1 MDNVGQLEPLITGP
15 NAHLQ
20 PRVAP
25 NSARSRVNYNI
36 SQQTLGTQWGGLD
49 QLKFQQHPVTS
60 CPRWRRCNVVHRLW
74 RTSMHVDREIRVQGI
89 DLNLAIC
96 FPLFTELGWTGWN
109 FTASSCL
116 KKTNQIFCTELDEY
130 YITFSSVVS
139 TISIETFTES
149 RYFDPCKCQHSQQG
163 SQVCISLLRS

>member
-25 NSARSRVNYNI
+25 NSARSRVNYKI

-96 FPLFTELGWTGWN
+96 FPLFTELG
-109 FTASSCL
+109 
-116 KKTNQIFCTELDEY
+116 
-130 YITFSSVVS
+130 
-139 TISIETFTES
+139 
-149 RYFDPCKCQHSQQG
+149 
-163 SQVCISLLRS
+163 